1 MYHIAINLTS
11 IEWIVLLVVVTIF
24 LLAIYFFVK
33 TRKTL
38 RDTLEE
44 NKHIYFPDV
53 KKEKTVA
60 HRRAGFAEPGEP
72 LHKKRYETYKEIE
85 DAPVATSK
93 KIKHNPSEESM
104 VQELKTTIAQQQKL
118 LNTYLYKVEEL
129 ENEGRD
135 ELRSKNEELEEKI
148 GELEE
153 LLDKKDADLNSL
165 KQQAATS
172 QKMAARIIKHK
183 PHCTHPS

>member
-93 KIKHNPSEESM
+93 K
-104 VQELKTTIAQQQKL
+104 
-118 LNTYLYKVEEL
+118 
-129 ENEGRD
+129 
-135 ELRSKNEELEEKI
+135 
-148 GELEE
+148 
-153 LLDKKDADLNSL
+153 
-165 KQQAATS
+165 
-172 QKMAARIIKHK
+172 
-183 PHCTHPS
+183 